1 MSYSSSSY
9 QPPTSQGPPNSVWAI
24 VSLIA
29 GVLAWVGVFGL
40 GGLAA
45 VIAGHIAKNEIKNS
59 AGRLS
64 GDGLATAGLVLGY
77 LNLALALVGICFFV
91 LIMVGAVGAPLMCL
105 PFMNEMQS
113 Y

>member
-1 MSYSSSSY
+1 MSQYGNPQVPSA
-9 QPPTSQGPPNSVWAI
+9 TQGPSNSVWAI

-29 GVLAWVGVFGL
+29 GVLAWLGVFGL

-45 VIAGHIAKNEIKNS
+45 VITGHIARNEIKNS
-59 AGRLS
+59 AGSLS

-77 LNLALALVGICFFV
+77 LNLALALVGICFFI
-91 LIMVGAVGAPLMCL
+91 LIMVGAIGAPLMCL

>member
-1 MSYSSSSY
+1 MSQYGSPQY
-9 QPPTSQGPPNSVWAI
+9 PPTPQGPSNSVWAI

-29 GVLAWVGVFGL
+29 GVLAWLGIFGL

-45 VIAGHIAKNEIKNS
+45 VITGHIAKNEIKKS
-59 AGRLS
+59 AGSLS

-91 LIMVGAVGAPLMCL
+91 LIMVGAIGAPLLCL
-105 PFMNEMQS
+105 PFMNEMQT